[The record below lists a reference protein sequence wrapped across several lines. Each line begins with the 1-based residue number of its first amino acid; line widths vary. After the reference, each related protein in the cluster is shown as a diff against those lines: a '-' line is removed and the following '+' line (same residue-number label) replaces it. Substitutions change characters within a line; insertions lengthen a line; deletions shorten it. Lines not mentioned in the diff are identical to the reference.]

1 MDRGVPHLHGAD
13 RGRVLLQR
21 RSVRPEPLARLCTL
35 ADFLRKCS
43 CRHWTRQEGDLRLGD
58 AYCGNSVTTAC
69 GLVPEPTKGKG
80 VYSLLYTASGTCST
94 KTCDHEN
101 VCRAYLVNEA
111 EAEP

>member
-1 MDRGVPHLHGAD
+1 MCPTPETECTPRTPCLPLH
-13 RGRVLLQR
+13 
-21 RSVRPEPLARLCTL
+21 ARLL
-35 ADFLRKCS
+35 NFLRKCS
-43 CRHWTRQEGDLRLGD
+43 CRHWTRQEGDLQLGD

-69 GLVPEPTKGKG
+69 GLVPEPSKGKG